1 MTLLLQE
8 AAERGEFLQQPITHD
23 RPRNMGAILRTAK
36 HIASAILVLHE
47 RGMVHGC
54 LSGTAVM
61 LQASEQHQPHAL
73 VSQEP

>member
-1 MTLLLQE
+1 MLQE

-23 RPRNMGAILRTAK
+23 RPRNIGAILRTAK
-36 HIASAILVLHE
+36 QIASAILVLHE
-47 RGMVHGC
+47 RGMIHGC

-73 VSQEP
+73 VSQGI